1 MNQSR
6 PRSGATGLGSGP
18 AAAYLTSLRPLNI
31 CISSIHR
38 CSSASEC
45 IRNSPP
51 LLPPFSFFDDNM
63 ICTRCLLRLAR
74 RTLPTTT
81 ARTFSHTPSSLTAS
95 QPTSSPSESAATA
108 GNTAKH
114 PPSSVPAGTVLK
126 GLNFLKNHTD
136 PVAMPDEDYPPWLW
150 SVLSSTQSSSS
161 SPSSSSPDG
170 GASADGDLFC
180 KRSPSPITICL
191 PHADDLTAKSKK
203 QRRKAAKALRKQ
215 ALLDPESLAPRV
227 PVDHQTCDLPAGDGT
242 AAGAIEAARARRE
255 VTHAMR
261 ERRRKKIK
269 EDNFLS
275 RL

>member
-1 MNQSR
+1 
-6 PRSGATGLGSGP
+6 
-18 AAAYLTSLRPLNI
+18 
-31 CISSIHR
+31 
-38 CSSASEC
+38 
-45 IRNSPP
+45 
-51 LLPPFSFFDDNM
+51 M

-170 GASADGDLFC
+170 GASADGDLF
-180 KRSPSPITICL
+180 S
-191 PHADDLTAKSKK
+191 KSKK